1 MLFIIF
7 VYCMQLFSVT
17 ERAVRSVGNS
27 ACEISKK
34 NVLSQIYIRIFTV
47 SILLSAIFKHFI

>member
-1 MLFIIF
+1 MYLF
-7 VYCMQLFSVT
+7 
-17 ERAVRSVGNS
+17 AVSEGVVMSIGNS

-47 SILLSAIFKHFI
+47 SILLSAIFKHFIWYPPA